1 METEMLV
8 LARQDVEEKGFLD
21 LDLDPTLDLFSEI
34 ERLKKEKNA
43 ILLAHYYQEP
53 DIQDV
58 ADYIGDSLGLAQQAE
73 KTNADMIVFAG
84 VHFMAETAKIL
95 NPTKKVVIPDLKAGC
110 SLSDSCP
117 PPLFKKF
124 KDEHP
129 DHVVVSY
136 INCSAGIKA
145 LSDVICTS
153 SNAKVIVESFPKDQK
168 IIFAPDK
175 NLGAY
180 INKVTGR
187 NMLLWNG
194 ACMVHEIFSLE
205 KITKLKVRHPNAKV
219 IAHPEC
225 EDPVLRIADFIG
237 STTGLLKYTQK
248 DDAKEFIVVTETGII
263 HQMQKVN
270 PTKTFIPAPPDNNCA
285 CNDCPHM
292 KRNTLEKLYL
302 CMEYEV
308 PDITMEEEL
317 RLAAKKPIERM
328 LNTLIQNNCSKVLA
342 DIKDMKI
349 IAMEDQQWLN
359 EEFLPRA
366 TTFGFKAIA
375 IVKPDYYFNQ
385 VAVETISY
393 KVDKEKLTINFFDN
407 IDDAKAWLAKM
418 G

>member
-1 METEMLV
+1 MNPETLTVAKNEIE
-8 LARQDVEEKGFLD
+8 RNGFLD
-21 LDLDPTLDLFSEI
+21 IEPDPTLDLFAEI

-73 KTNADMIVFAG
+73 KTSADMIVFAG

-153 SNAKVIVESFPKDQK
+153 SNAKVIVESFPQEQK

-205 KITKLKVRHPNAKV
+205 KITKLRVRHPNAKL

-225 EDPVLRIADFIG
+225 EDPILRIADFIG

-248 DDAKEFIVVTETGII
+248 DDAREYIVATEAGIL
-263 HQMQKVN
+263 HQMEKAS
-270 PTKTFIPAPPDNNCA
+270 PHKTFIPAPPDNACA

-308 PDITMEEEL
+308 PDITMDEEL
-317 RLAAKKPIERM
+317 RLAAKKPIDRM
-328 LNTLIQNNCSKVLA
+328 LEISK
-342 DIKDMKI
+342 
-349 IAMEDQQWLN
+349 
-359 EEFLPRA
+359 
-366 TTFGFKAIA
+366 KAG
-375 IVKPDYYFNQ
+375 
-385 VAVETISY
+385 
-393 KVDKEKLTINFFDN
+393 L
-407 IDDAKAWLAKM
+407 
-418 G
+418 